1 MSVLSTILDLLL
13 VLAGFSII
21 ITLHELGHFL
31 AARWAGIRVLA
42 FALGFGPA
50 IISFRKG
57 MGVRLGSSE
66 KEYQDRLNTNARGVT
81 TLEGSRA
88 TPQANI
94 SPTEYRWNILPLGG
108 YVKMLG
114 QDDADPTA
122 KSDAAD
128 SYQNCPPP
136 KRMVVISAGVVMNI
150 ITAAVLFVIVF
161 TVGLKTEPAKV
172 GEVRPGSPAA
182 LAVASNAAALGI
194 TTPGLRAGDTI
205 AAIDGVAP
213 ESFKDVQIASAMA
226 ARGRALRI
234 DVRRPGVDAPLFFAM
249 VPEEDKQSRLL
260 SIGVGPALSAQ
271 IVTATSE
278 AEQAELRVRLDKSGL
293 ASVPEGATLTRVGS
307 TTEVTSAWSL
317 DEAARTSGG
326 APFSVTFRAPSGQET
341 MVNVTPKAE
350 LQVASFADATEPARE
365 VIAEHLLGLMPVLMV
380 EEAQSKAEKA
390 GLKTGDV
397 FARIGDVA
405 WPSAVEG
412 IAEVRR
418 HSGKDMSVVVLRR
431 EGDRQTLVN
440 LPNVPVSSDG
450 TIGFSRGTTADIGT
464 WIAKWPAANRFAPG
478 TLLKSAKDPADA
490 VWSGAT
496 LGLVPGS
503 RIMQIGS
510 TPVASLLD
518 LRLALQAAAK
528 AALSESA
535 DATLTIPI
543 TVQPPPSASTPEP
556 AAITMNWTLTVR
568 DVQAVRDLTW
578 TSPIGASLF
587 QTEQILLKASSP
599 LTALGMGLRETKNV
613 MIQTYLTF
621 ARLFQGTV
629 RVEHLRGPVGIAHVG
644 TLIAEKGFVWL
655 LFFMAVVSVN
665 LAVLNFLP
673 LPIVDGGHMVF
684 LIYEHFTGKPV
695 SANVQGAV
703 ALVGIL
709 IIGSLFLVVTFNDL
723 VRLIGI

>member
-1 MSVLSTILDLLL
+1 MSVLSTIFDLLL

-21 ITLHELGHFL
+21 ITLHELGHFI

-50 IISFRKG
+50 MVSFRKG
-57 MGVRLGSSE
+57 MGVRIGSSE
-66 KEYQDRLNTNARGVT
+66 QDYAQKVAAAGGRLPGV
-81 TLEGSRA
+81 
-88 TPQANI
+88 

-150 ITAAVLFVIVF
+150 ITAAVLFVMVF

-172 GEVRPGSPAA
+172 GMVRPGSPAA
-182 LAVASNAAALGI
+182 LSVASNAAALGI
-194 TTPGLRAGDTI
+194 TAPGLRAGDTI
-205 AAIDGVAP
+205 AAIDGVVP
-213 ESFKDVQIASAMA
+213 ESFKDIQIASAMA
-226 ARGRALRI
+226 ARGRALRV
-234 DVRRPGVDAPLFFAM
+234 DVRRPGVDGPLFFAM

-260 SIGVGPALSAQ
+260 SVGVGPALSAQ
-271 IVTATSE
+271 LVTATTE
-278 AEQAELRVRLDKSGL
+278 AERSDLRTRMDRAGL
-293 ASVPEGATLTRVGS
+293 VGVPEGATLTRAGAS
-307 TTEVTSAWSL
+307 TSVISAWSL
-317 DEAARTSGG
+317 DEAARASGG
-326 APFSVTFRAPSGQET
+326 TPLTLTFRAPSGQDT
-341 MVNVTPKAE
+341 TVNVTPKAE
-350 LQVASFADATEPARE
+350 LQIASFADTTEPARE

-380 EEAQSKAEKA
+380 DESQAKAASA
-390 GLKTGDV
+390 GLKSGDV

-431 EGDRQTLVN
+431 EGERWSMVN
-440 LPNVPVSSDG
+440 LPSVPVSSEG
-450 TIGFSRGTTADIGT
+450 TIGFIRGTTADVGT
-464 WIAKWPAANRFAPG
+464 WIAKWPAAHRFAPSML
-478 TLLKSAKDPADA
+478 TSSAASPNDTP
-490 VWSGAT
+490 WSGAA
-496 LGLVPGS
+496 LGVVPGS
-503 RIMQIGS
+503 RITHVGAV
-510 TPVASLLD
+510 PVTSLLE
-518 LRLALQAAAK
+518 LRLALQAAVKGTSTEAD
-528 AALSESA
+528 SA
-535 DATLTIPI
+535 SVTIPI

-556 AAITMNWTLTVR
+556 ASISMNWSIPG
-568 DVQAVRDLTW
+568 RDLRALRELAW
-578 TSPIGASLF
+578 MSPIGPELF
-587 QTEQILLKASSP
+587 QPEQILLKASSP

-644 TLIAEKGFVWL
+644 TLIAEKGSVWL

-723 VRLIGI
+723 VRLIGF